1 MILFFSTLILQPFL
15 KRKTSAVF
23 MMIFFLM
30 KGWWLLDKVDST
42 YPEMT
47 KPRKII
53 LSGQIMV
60 RLRVSHIQIG
70 IQGNQ
75 TT

>member
-1 MILFFSTLILQPFL
+1 MILFFITLILQPFL
-15 KRKTSAVF
+15 KRKTSTVF
-23 MMIFFLM
+23 MMIFLM